1 MQVKTRAFG
10 QPGVAVRR
18 PTEPA
23 TLVCRDQLRPNRQA
37 NLVKPSALQ
46 RSLPT
51 P

>member
-10 QPGVAVRR
+10 PPGVAVRR

-23 TLVCRDQLRPNRQA
+23 SLVCRDRHARKGQA